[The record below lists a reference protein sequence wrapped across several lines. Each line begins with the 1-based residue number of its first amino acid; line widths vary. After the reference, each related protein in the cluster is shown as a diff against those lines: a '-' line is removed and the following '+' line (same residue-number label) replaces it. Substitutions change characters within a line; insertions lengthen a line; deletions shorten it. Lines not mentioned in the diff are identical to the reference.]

1 MLLLVPAALLVLS
14 TGSAQATPAARA
26 GSPGEVT
33 TTFGPKSDDV
43 AQALVLQRD
52 GKIVVVGYRS
62 PGGEASEFALARYR
76 PNGTLDTSFGTG
88 GKVTTAFGFANAAA
102 LEPGGRIVAVG
113 GILVNRPD
121 FDFALAR
128 YTASGALDS
137 SFGSGGKVTTTFGPT
152 ADIAQALTL
161 QPDGRIVV
169 AGSSGFPQQR
179 DDAFA
184 LARYDAQG
192 ALDSGFGAGGR
203 VTTRFTSPGDD
214 TARAVVL
221 QPDGKIVAVGS
232 NFVAARE
239 GPSDFALARYDA
251 KGVLDRS
258 FGSGGKVTTTFGTG
272 SDFANAGVL
281 QPDGKLV
288 AAGYTYVG
296 GVAGRSYFALARYG
310 VDGSLDESFGS
321 GGRVTTDFGPG
332 GGTAW
337 AVALQRDGKIVAAGN
352 GPEGT
357 FALAR
362 YNANGSLDQGFGSGG
377 TVTTRVGLRDEGQ
390 AAAVAQLPEGKVV
403 AAGWSVSCTYLDFD
417 LTFYT
422 PNGAPDPSVGS
433 SGKRCIVPDVR
444 RKKLAAA
451 RAAIMRR
458 GCTVGPT
465 GREFSRTVKR
475 GYVIGQFPR
484 GGAECQAGQKVVLSV
499 SKGKRPRP

>member
-1 MLLLVPAALLVLS
+1 MPAALLVLS

-62 PGGEASEFALARYR
+62 PGGEDSEFALARYR
-76 PNGTLDTSFGTG
+76 PNGTLDSSFGTG

-102 LEPGGRIVAVG
+102 LEPDGRIVAVG

-152 ADIAQALTL
+152 ADLAQALAL

-184 LARYDAQG
+184 LARYDANG
-192 ALDSGFGAGGR
+192 TLDSGFGAGGR
-203 VTTRFTSPGDD
+203 VTTRFTTPGDD
-214 TARAVVL
+214 TARAVFL

-239 GPSDFALARYDA
+239 GSSDFALARYDA
-251 KGVLDRS
+251 RGVLDRS
-258 FGSGGKVTTTFGTG
+258 FGSGGKVTTSFGTG

-310 VDGSLDESFGS
+310 VDGALDESFGS
-321 GGRVTTDFGPG
+321 ARPCHDRLRPGR
-332 GGTAW
+332 
-337 AVALQRDGKIVAAGN
+337 RDG
-352 GPEGT
+352 
-357 FALAR
+357 L
-362 YNANGSLDQGFGSGG
+362 GS
-377 TVTTRVGLRDEGQ
+377 
-390 AAAVAQLPEGKVV
+390 
-403 AAGWSVSCTYLDFD
+403 
-417 LTFYT
+417 
-422 PNGAPDPSVGS
+422 
-433 SGKRCIVPDVR
+433 
-444 RKKLAAA
+444 
-451 RAAIMRR
+451 RA
-458 GCTVGPT
+458 PT
-465 GREFSRTVKR
+465 GRKDRRRRNRPGRYLRTRPLQRERLSRPGLWSGRNGHDQGRAARR
-475 GYVIGQFPR
+475 GAGGGGRSASGGQGGR
-484 GGAECQAGQKVVLSV
+484 GRLERQLHLPGLRPHLLHAERRTGSERRLRRQALH
-499 SKGKRPRP
+499 RPGRQAQEARRGRGRPSRAATAPWGRSAGNSPAR